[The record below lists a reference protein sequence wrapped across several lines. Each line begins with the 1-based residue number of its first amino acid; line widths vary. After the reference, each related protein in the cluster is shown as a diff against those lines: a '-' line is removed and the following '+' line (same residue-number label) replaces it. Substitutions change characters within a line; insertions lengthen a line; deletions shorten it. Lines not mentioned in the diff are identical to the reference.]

1 MDEVAEQ
8 PGQAMGLAED
18 GEPRAQDRDG
28 NFHVDDEASRL
39 KDLAADVR
47 DQDDLERDV
56 GRQVRRFI
64 LPQLYVAIS

>member
-8 PGQAMGLAED
+8 PEQRMGGTED
-18 GEPRAQDRDG
+18 GEPRAQHRDG
-28 NFHVDDEASRL
+28 SVHVDDEASRL

-64 LPQLYVAIS
+64 LP